1 MWLGRWEV
9 EYRFVRLPF
18 SAHEE
23 DGDVGQRLR
32 QWAMDAYLLPLCRLP
47 EAGAER
53 AAPLLQECTIGCG
66 PFPMPRIVSVAELMS
81 VKVQKGRVAA

>member
-1 MWLGRWEV
+1 M
-9 EYRFVRLPF
+9 EYRLVRLPF

-47 EAGAER
+47 KAGAEGV
-53 AAPLLQECTIGCG
+53 APLLPERATIVCG
-66 PFPMPRIVSVAELMS
+66 PFPMPRVVSVAELLS
-81 VKVQKGRVAA
+81 VKIQKGRVAA